1 MGWGPVARPGRPE
14 RLLTVLLLALAVSWL
29 AVGGAARTVHNV
41 TASRTAYNVTAART
55 VHNVT
60 ADRGGPSASTQ
71 QADTEC
77 QPGGP
82 TRCDHGADHRT
93 TGRLHPSVTSHDR
106 GGTGYPAGD
115 PSAAVDRDSPAGRPP
130 DRPSLAELQV
140 WRR

>member
-1 MGWGPVARPGRPE
+1 M
-14 RLLTVLLLALAVSWL
+14 LTVLLLALAVSWL

-41 TASRTAYNVTAART
+41 TAG
-55 VHNVT
+55 
-60 ADRGGPSASTQ
+60 RGGPSATMQ
-71 QADTEC
+71 HADTEC
-77 QPGGP
+77 EPGGP
-82 TRCDHGADHRT
+82 TRCDHGGDHRA

-115 PSAAVDRDSPAGRPP
+115 PSAAVDRDSSAGRPP